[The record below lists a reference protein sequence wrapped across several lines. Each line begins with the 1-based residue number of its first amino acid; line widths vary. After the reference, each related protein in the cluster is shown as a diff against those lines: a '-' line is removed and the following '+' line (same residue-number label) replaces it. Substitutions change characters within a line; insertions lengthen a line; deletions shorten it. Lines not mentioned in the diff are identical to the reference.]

1 MYLQDIVGMFGH
13 LVYLANKHAQATC
26 LQRYHLMSGKP
37 HLGKTYVGGLIP
49 KLHVGFLLPIHVCCG
64 SY

>member
-1 MYLQDIVGMFGH
+1 MYLQEIVGMFGH
-13 LVYLANKHAQATC
+13 LVYLANKHTDATC
-26 LQRYHLMSGKP
+26 LQRYHP
-37 HLGKTYVGGLIP
+37 IHLGKTYVGGLIP